1 MQIFMSIKQAKD
13 EEILRL
19 VRTLQNDLYL
29 SKERKKVIES
39 KLEKLIKER
48 NIMVKTLEK
57 YIR

>member
-48 NIMVKTLEK
+48 SIMVKTLEK

>member
-1 MQIFMSIKQAKD
+1 MSIKQAKD

-48 NIMVKTLEK
+48 SIMVKTLEK